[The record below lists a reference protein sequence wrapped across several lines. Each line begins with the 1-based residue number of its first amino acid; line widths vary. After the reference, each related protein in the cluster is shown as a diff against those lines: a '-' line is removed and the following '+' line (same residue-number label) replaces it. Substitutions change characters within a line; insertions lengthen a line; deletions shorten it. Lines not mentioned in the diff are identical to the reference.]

1 MKNRLLYPMKRY
13 FLFVVV
19 FVIAVIT
26 VAQVKGDVWAPLQDN
41 ADMAR
46 RMGYQPYRV
55 DSANTNTL
63 GLELEALA
71 FFKDNEFDG
80 SVQCG
85 YSLPGVRLQPRLTYT
100 PIDEIKLELGLHA
113 TIYSGANKYPCYV
126 FHDIAKWKGDQYQSG
141 AHLLPF
147 FRATARFRHITLAVG
162 NIYGGATH
170 GFIEPMYNPELVLTD
185 DPEMGFQMIVD
196 TKRWHSDLWLN
207 WQSYIFEESTHQE
220 AFSVGWTQTVNL
232 WRRARQNT
240 VHSLSIPIQLV
251 LQHRGGEQDN
261 THLGV
266 QTVANG
272 ALGVAYEYMAPD
284 NRVVTGIQAE
294 AMAMYCIQQSGN
306 LWPFKNGPALW
317 LKTSVDFIRDL
328 RVTAGFFAAKDFC
341 SLYGSQ
347 YFGTL
352 STKFP
357 QGCFSSMTTG
367 MIGVEYSRTFA
378 SAYTVGAHLKAYLCN
393 TGTLSLPADES
404 HPEPYAIP
412 GEFRTPFSFG
422 VYFRCSPSF
431 VLKRFGKSADKR

>member
-220 AFSVGWTQTVNL
+220 AFSVGWTQTVNV
-232 WRRARQNT
+232 WRHARQNT

-272 ALGVAYEYMAPD
+272 ALGVAYEYMAPG
-284 NRVVTGIQAE
+284 NRFVTGIQAE

-357 QGCFSSMTTG
+357 QGRFSSMTTG

-404 HPEPYAIP
+404 HPEPYTIP

>member
-1 MKNRLLYPMKRY
+1 MHLMRRL
-13 FLFVVV
+13 VVLCCV
-19 FVIAVIT
+19 TLCAMFSG
-26 VAQVKGDVWAPLQDN
+26 AQDAEGIWQTLQTN

-55 DSANTNTL
+55 DSTQTKTL

-80 SVQCG
+80 NVQRG

-126 FHDIAKWKGDQYQSG
+126 FHDIATWKGDQYQSG

-147 FRATARFRHITLAVG
+147 FRATARFKSITLAVG
-162 NIYGGATH
+162 DIYGGATH
-170 GFIEPMYNPELVLTD
+170 GFVEPMYNPELILTD

-196 TKRWHSDLWLN
+196 TKRWHSDLWMN
-207 WQSYIFEESTHQE
+207 WQSYIFKESSHQE
-220 AFSVGWTQTVNL
+220 AFTVGWTLNINVWKRTKED
-232 WRRARQNT
+232 RT
-240 VHSLSIPIQLV
+240 HSLDIPIQLV
-251 LQHRGGEQDN
+251 IQHRGGEQDN
-261 THLGV
+261 TKMGV
-266 QTVANG
+266 QTIANG
-272 ALGVAYEYMAPD
+272 ALGMGYEYKAPG
-284 NRVVTGIQAE
+284 NRIVTGVQAE
-294 AMAMYCIQQSGN
+294 VMALYCLQQSGN

-317 LKTSVDFIRDL
+317 VKASVDFIRDL
-328 RVTAGFFAAKDFC
+328 RVTAGFFSAKDFC

-352 STKFP
+352 STKRAGGRFD
-357 QGCFSSMTTG
+357 GMNTG
-367 MIGVEYSRTFA
+367 LISLEYSRTFA
-378 SAYTVGAHLKAYLCN
+378 NAYTIGANLKAYIYK
-393 TGTLSLPADES
+393 TGSLALPADDT
-404 HPEPYAIP
+404 HPEPYTIP

-431 VLKRFGKSADKR
+431 VLKRFGSAKDK

>member
-1 MKNRLLYPMKRY
+1 MHLMRRL
-13 FLFVVV
+13 VVLCCV
-19 FVIAVIT
+19 TLCAMFSG
-26 VAQVKGDVWAPLQDN
+26 AQDAEGIWQTLQTN

-55 DSANTNTL
+55 DSTQTKTL
-63 GLELEALA
+63 GIELEALA

-80 SVQCG
+80 NVQRG

-147 FRATARFRHITLAVG
+147 FRATARFKSITLAVG
-162 NIYGGATH
+162 DIYGGATH
-170 GFIEPMYNPELVLTD
+170 GFVEPMYNPELILTD

-196 TKRWHSDLWLN
+196 TKRWHSDLWMN
-207 WQSYIFEESTHQE
+207 WQSYIFKESSHQE
-220 AFSVGWTQTVNL
+220 AFTVGWTQNINVWKRTKED
-232 WRRARQNT
+232 RT
-240 VHSLSIPIQLV
+240 HSLDIPIQLV
-251 LQHRGGEQDN
+251 IQHRGGEQDN
-261 THLGV
+261 TKMGV
-266 QTVANG
+266 QTIANG
-272 ALGVAYEYMAPD
+272 ALGMGYVYKAPG
-284 NRVVTGIQAE
+284 NRIVTGVQAE
-294 AMAMYCIQQSGN
+294 VMALYCLQQSGN

-317 LKTSVDFIRDL
+317 VKASVDFIRDL
-328 RVTAGFFAAKDFC
+328 RVTAGFFSAKDFC

-352 STKFP
+352 STKRAGGRFD
-357 QGCFSSMTTG
+357 GMNTG
-367 MIGVEYSRTFA
+367 LISLEYSRTFA
-378 SAYTVGAHLKAYLCN
+378 NAYTIGANLKAYIYK
-393 TGTLSLPADES
+393 TGSLALPADDT
-404 HPEPYAIP
+404 HPEPYTIP

-431 VLKRFGKSADKR
+431 VLKRFGSAKDK

>member
-1 MKNRLLYPMKRY
+1 MRRL
-13 FLFVVV
+13 VVLCCV
-19 FVIAVIT
+19 TLCAMFSG
-26 VAQVKGDVWAPLQDN
+26 AQDAEGIWQTLQTN

-55 DSANTNTL
+55 DSTQTKTL
-63 GLELEALA
+63 GIELEALA

-80 SVQCG
+80 NVQRG

-147 FRATARFRHITLAVG
+147 FRATARFKSITLAVG
-162 NIYGGATH
+162 DIYGGATH
-170 GFIEPMYNPELVLTD
+170 GFVEPMYNPELILTD

-196 TKRWHSDLWLN
+196 TKRWHSDLWMN
-207 WQSYIFEESTHQE
+207 WQSYIFKESSHQE
-220 AFSVGWTQTVNL
+220 AFTVGWTQNINVWKRTKED
-232 WRRARQNT
+232 RT
-240 VHSLSIPIQLV
+240 HSLDIPIQLV
-251 LQHRGGEQDN
+251 IQHRGGEQDN
-261 THLGV
+261 TKMGV
-266 QTVANG
+266 QTIANG
-272 ALGVAYEYMAPD
+272 ALGMGYVYKAPG
-284 NRVVTGIQAE
+284 NRIVTGVQAE
-294 AMAMYCIQQSGN
+294 VMALYCLQQSGN

-317 LKTSVDFIRDL
+317 VKASVDFIRDL
-328 RVTAGFFAAKDFC
+328 RVTAGFFSAKDFC

-352 STKFP
+352 STKRAGGRFD
-357 QGCFSSMTTG
+357 GMNTG
-367 MIGVEYSRTFA
+367 LISLEYSRTFA
-378 SAYTVGAHLKAYLCN
+378 NAYTIGANLKAYIYK
-393 TGTLSLPADES
+393 TGSLALPADDT
-404 HPEPYAIP
+404 HPEPYTIP

-431 VLKRFGKSADKR
+431 VLKRFGSAKDK

>member
-1 MKNRLLYPMKRY
+1 MRRL
-13 FLFVVV
+13 VVLCCV
-19 FVIAVIT
+19 TLCAMFSG
-26 VAQVKGDVWAPLQDN
+26 AQDAEGIWQTLQTN

-55 DSANTNTL
+55 DSTQTKTL
-63 GLELEALA
+63 GIELEALA

-80 SVQCG
+80 NVQRG

-126 FHDIAKWKGDQYQSG
+126 FHDIATWKGDQYQSG

-147 FRATARFRHITLAVG
+147 FRATARFKSITLAVG
-162 NIYGGATH
+162 DIYGGATH
-170 GFIEPMYNPELVLTD
+170 GFVEPMYNPELILTD

-196 TKRWHSDLWLN
+196 TKRWHSDLWMN
-207 WQSYIFEESTHQE
+207 WQSYIFKESSHQE
-220 AFSVGWTQTVNL
+220 AFTVGWTQNINVWKRTKED
-232 WRRARQNT
+232 RT
-240 VHSLSIPIQLV
+240 HSLDIPIQLV
-251 LQHRGGEQDN
+251 IQHRGGEQDN
-261 THLGV
+261 TKMGV
-266 QTVANG
+266 QTIANG
-272 ALGVAYEYMAPD
+272 ALGIGYEYKAPG
-284 NRVVTGIQAE
+284 NRIVTGVQAE
-294 AMAMYCIQQSGN
+294 VMALYCLQQSGN

-317 LKTSVDFIRDL
+317 VKASVDFIRDL
-328 RVTAGFFAAKDFC
+328 RVTAGFFSAKNFC

-352 STKFP
+352 STKRAGGRFD
-357 QGCFSSMTTG
+357 GMNTG
-367 MIGVEYSRTFA
+367 LISLEYSRTFA
-378 SAYTVGAHLKAYLCN
+378 NAYTIGANLKAYIYK
-393 TGTLSLPADES
+393 TGSLALPADDT

-431 VLKRFGKSADKR
+431 VLKRFGSAKDK